1 MCSQLSSP
9 RVSGDRAALKVCI
22 IGAGGHS
29 RACHLPALRFYQAR
43 HPGRIALAGVADHNR
58 ALADA
63 AVETFGEGRA
73 YADFETML
81 QAERPDAC
89 LALASVAHNARV
101 AIRLME
107 LGLPALIEKPLG
119 ASMAEARR
127 VVAVAERTGAR
138 VMVSMNR
145 RFDPLLNAALAW
157 IDGRPPGYVR
167 ASMLR
172 HDRRE
177 EHFLELTGVHV
188 VDALRKIAG
197 DVRSWRAEKTTIE
210 GTRWT
215 QIGVVFENGIRGLV
229 DVMPTAGSCA
239 EIYEIFGADHRVE
252 IQCSET
258 SASRWRGWEAGRLV
272 RDESTVAGTP
282 AYVSNGTAAETE
294 AFFGSLLEGRPFYPS
309 PADVLSS
316 MELCDLV
323 AREDNEACG
332 WQEHPPVGTPLAGL

>member
-1 MCSQLSSP
+1 MCSQLLSP
-9 RVSGDRAALKVCI
+9 RGVSGDRTAIKVCI

-29 RACHLPALRFYQAR
+29 RACHLPALQLYRAR
-43 HPGRIALAGVADHNR
+43 HPGRVELAGIADRNR
-58 ALADA
+58 ALAEA
-63 AVETFGEGRA
+63 AVETFGAGRA
-73 YADFETML
+73 YADFEAML
-81 QAERPDAC
+81 QAEQPDAC
-89 LALASVAHNARV
+89 LALASVEHNARV

-119 ASMAEARR
+119 ATMAEARR

-157 IDGRPPGYVR
+157 IDGRPPSYVR

-197 DVRSWRAEKTTIE
+197 DVRSWRAEKSTVE

-229 DVMPTAGSCA
+229 DLMPTAGSCA
-239 EIYEIFGADHRVE
+239 ETYEIFGADHRAE

-258 SASRWRGWEAGRLV
+258 GASGWRGWEAGRLV
-272 RDESTVAGTP
+272 RDESVAAGTP

-294 AFFGSLLEGRPFYPS
+294 AFFGSLLEKRPCYPS
-309 PADVLSS
+309 PADVLAS
-316 MELCDLV
+316 MELCHLAGQDD
-323 AREDNEACG
+323 ETCG
-332 WQEHPPVGTPLAGL
+332 WQAHPPVGTSLAGR